1 MIHKK
6 MATRKSWYFQSKEG
20 WSIGTA
26 LDHYRYEHVIPRD
39 TKAVTISDMVDF
51 LHQYITAPT
60 VTPDDHILH
69 SINNLTG
76 ATKETP
82 ISVYDTQL
90 KAIKAL
96 RDACHR
102 WASPG
107 TPEYHPDPIAPQKTL
122 PLRRSPRVPNPPVPP
137 TPPLP
142 PPRVQTLLIHQRPA
156 PRVDPPILNL
166 APPPRV
172 PPKTKQPI
180 VHEPVAKRT
189 CSNTAPIYNPIAL
202 PTRAQTKKALTVTP
216 YQAARRYYPQALL
229 ALWCTPIQ
237 ETAMPVLDAEIGKT
251 LEYWQLHQHPKYKD
265 IWEQSYSMN

>member
-69 SINNLTG
+69 TINTLTG
-76 ATKETP
+76 AIKETP
-82 ISVYDTQL
+82 ITVYDAQL
-90 KAIKAL
+90 KGIKAL
-96 RDACHR
+96 QDACHW
-102 WASPG
+102 WAFPG
-107 TPEYHPDPIAPQKTL
+107 TPENHPNPITPQKTF
-122 PLRRSPRVPNPPVPP
+122 PLYQSPRVLNPPVPP
-137 TPPLP
+137 TLPLP
-142 PPRVQTLLIHQRPA
+142 PPRVQMLPVHHQPS
-156 PRVDPPILNL
+156 PRLDPPIVNP

-172 PPKTKQPI
+172 PPKTKRPI
-180 VHEPVAKRT
+180 VHEPVTKRT
-189 CSNTAPIYNPIAL
+189 RLNTAPIYNPIAL
-202 PTRAQTKKALTVTP
+202 CTHAKTKKALTVTP
-216 YQAARRYYPQALL
+216 AQAARCYYPQALL

-237 ETAMPVLDAEIGKT
+237 EMAMTVLDVEKGKH
-251 LEYWQLHQHPKYKD
+251 WNID
-265 IWEQSYSMN
+265 SYVSIPNIKTFGRNCIVMN